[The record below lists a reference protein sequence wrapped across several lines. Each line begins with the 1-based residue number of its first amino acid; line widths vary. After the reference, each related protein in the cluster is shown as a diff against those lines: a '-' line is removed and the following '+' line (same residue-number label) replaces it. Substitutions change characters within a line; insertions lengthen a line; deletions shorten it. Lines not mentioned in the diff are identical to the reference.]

1 VKYGTPAEYSV
12 SGVSLQA
19 QLMDF
24 LYYLGNASLALRVLQ
39 YLKNVNTEPVEFIT
53 VVHQLDG
60 WVLRVRCTRQWTA
73 HKLDDFRAFLNELG
87 VAYRPNSR
95 LHHVLT
101 DLEYGHSPIEVM
113 QQYQVAVIEHGQ
125 PNLSEIEAFRQ
136 QFIEGLGYCPET
148 LG

>member
-1 VKYGTPAEYSV
+1 MST
-12 SGVSLQA
+12 QA

-39 YLKNVNTEPVEFIT
+39 YLKDVNTQPVEFIT

-60 WVLRVRCTRQWTA
+60 WVLRVRCTRQWST
-73 HKLDDFRAFLNELG
+73 HRLEDFRAFLNELG

-125 PNLSEIEAFRQ
+125 PNVSEIEAFRQ